1 MDRFLYSNVQLASNP
16 DHMGSSLTAV
26 LLSTNL
32 PVSFINYTSVIQKKG
47 KKVKTNKDK
56 EIYTSA

>member
-1 MDRFLYSNVQLASNP
+1 VQLASNP
-16 DHMGSSLTAV
+16 DHMGSSLTSV

-32 PVSFINYTSVIQKKG
+32 PVSFINYTFVIHKKKG
-47 KKVKTNKDK
+47 KKVKTNKDE